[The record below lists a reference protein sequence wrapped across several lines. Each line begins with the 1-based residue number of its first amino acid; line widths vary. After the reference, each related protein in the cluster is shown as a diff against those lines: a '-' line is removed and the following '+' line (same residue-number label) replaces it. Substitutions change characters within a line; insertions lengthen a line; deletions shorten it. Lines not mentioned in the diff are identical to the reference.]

1 MSTQPT
7 TPTPTDSVTP
17 QSPCVFVLFGATGDL
32 TKRKLAPALY
42 ELHREKLLPEDF
54 VILAYARRDKDDN
67 AFREDLKAAIA
78 EFAPKLPT
86 EGAEWESFAA
96 RVFYQRGEFDQAKGY
111 QGLKAR
117 LDEMDKGRNA
127 PYNRLYYLAIP
138 PEQYENVIAHLGAS
152 KLSKQDPSG
161 QPWARVIIEKPFG
174 TDVQTSRHLNESILK
189 YFSESQIYRI
199 DHYLGK
205 ETVQNILVF
214 RFANELFEPLWN
226 HKYVDNVQITVAEEI
241 GLEGRGNYFDQAG
254 ETRDMVQSHALQILS
269 LVAMEPPV
277 SLDANAVR
285 DEKVKALR
293 SVRPLSAEE
302 AQPATVRGQY
312 AGYRGE
318 EGIQPNSATE
328 SYVAMRLYLDNWR
341 WGGVPFFIRAGK
353 KMPRRVT
360 EVSVEFRSIPQ
371 VLFAKLKRDEVK
383 PNVLVIRIQPDEGI
397 FLQIGVKEPG
407 PAMNLKPVNLELT
420 YKDAFP
426 QAHIADAYERLL
438 LDAIR
443 GDASLFARGDEV
455 EAAWNIL
462 TPLLEAW
469 GERPGDI
476 QPYFTGT
483 WGPSQADALLG
494 EGRFWR
500 DL

>member
-1 MSTQPT
+1 
-7 TPTPTDSVTP
+7 
-17 QSPCVFVLFGATGDL
+17 
-32 TKRKLAPALY
+32 
-42 ELHREKLLPEDF
+42 
-54 VILAYARRDKDDN
+54 
-67 AFREDLKAAIA
+67 
-78 EFAPKLPT
+78 
-86 EGAEWESFAA
+86 
-96 RVFYQRGEFDQAKGY
+96 
-111 QGLKAR
+111 
-117 LDEMDKGRNA
+117 
-127 PYNRLYYLAIP
+127 
-138 PEQYENVIAHLGAS
+138 
-152 KLSKQDPSG
+152 
-161 QPWARVIIEKPFG
+161 
-174 TDVQTSRHLNESILK
+174 
-189 YFSESQIYRI
+189 
-199 DHYLGK
+199 
-205 ETVQNILVF
+205 
-214 RFANELFEPLWN
+214 
-226 HKYVDNVQITVAEEI
+226 VQITVAEEI
-241 GLEGRGNYFDQAG
+241 GLEGRGNYFDHSG
-254 ETRDMVQSHALQILS
+254 ESRDMVQSHALQIMS

-293 SVRPLSAEE
+293 SVRPLDVSNAHE
-302 AQPATVRGQY
+302 ATVRGQY
-312 AGYRGE
+312 AGYRSE
-318 EGIQPNSATE
+318 EGVDANSATE

-360 EVSVEFRSIPQ
+360 EVAVQFRSIPQ

-383 PNVLVIRIQPDEGI
+383 PNLLVIRIQPDEGI

-426 QAHIADAYERLL
+426 QANIADAYERLL

-469 GERPGDI
+469 KDRPGDI

-483 WGPSQADALLG
+483 WGPSKADELLG
-494 EGRFWR
+494 EGRVWHES
-500 DL
+500 

>member
-1 MSTQPT
+1 MTNMEPLN
-7 TPTPTDSVTP
+7 
-17 QSPCVFVLFGATGDL
+17 PCVFVLFGATGDL
-32 TKRKLAPALY
+32 TRRKLAPALY
-42 ELHREKLLPEDF
+42 ALHQQKLLPDDF
-54 VILAYARRDKDDN
+54 VILAYARRDKGD
-67 AFREDLKAAIA
+67 ASFRADLKAAIE
-78 EFAPKLPT
+78 EFAPKMPT
-86 EGAEWESFAA
+86 SGPDWESFAG

-111 QGLKAR
+111 TGLKKR
-117 LDEMDKGRNA
+117 LDSLNEGKKS
-127 PYNRLYYLAIP
+127 PYNRLCYLAIP
-138 PEQYENVIAHLGAS
+138 PEQYETVIEHLGAS
-152 KLSKQDPSG
+152 GLSQQVDDG
-161 QPWARVIIEKPFG
+161 QHWTRVIIEKPFG
-174 TDVQTSRHLNESILK
+174 TDLQTSRHLNQSILK
-189 YFSESQIYRI
+189 YFNESQIYRI

-241 GLEGRGNYFDQAG
+241 GLEGRGNYFDLSG

-293 SVRPLSAEE
+293 AVRSIVADEVAES
-302 AQPATVRGQY
+302 TVRGQY
-312 AGYRGE
+312 AGYRNE
-318 EGIQPNSATE
+318 QGIRPDSPTE

-353 KMPRRVT
+353 EMPRRVT
-360 EVSVEFRSIPQ
+360 EVAVQFKSIPQ

-407 PAMNLKPVNLELT
+407 PAMNLKPVNLEFT

-426 QAHIADAYERLL
+426 AKHISDAYERLL

-462 TPLLEAW
+462 TPILEAW
-469 GERPGDI
+469 VDRPKDV
-476 QPYFTGT
+476 QPYFPGT
-483 WGPSQADALLG
+483 WGPERAESILG
-494 EGRFWR
+494 EGRVWR
-500 DL
+500 DS